1 MLESYFNLRSG
12 KEALERNIS
21 EFDFFILY
29 VLLYLN
35 NMSYRSS
42 SANNVKT
49 HADSSL
55 ICASCYN
62 CQLATD
68 KYTQR
73 RRCHEEQIRKEAEMI
88 HQARQQAEIERQN
101 ILQLQQQIIQANQHA
116 GSELNDLYW
125 LRKRKEDEGRAL
137 ANKPAVSNDSYQF
150 EVKAYRESLLHQ
162 MTEKER
168 LKEQER
174 LEALNAERERIRRLQ
189 ESHLEESKI
198 ILSMVDSKRKQLRND
213 LLRQIKD
220 KTIEKE
226 RELHEKAVERQ
237 MLEAKVEQYQLERQ
251 RVLMEARLRATEYAR
266 QPTRETKPVVP
277 TPSHDTLERQKS
289 IWLCG
294 KCSRPT
300 DLRYLSRY

>member
-1 MLESYFNLRSG
+1 
-12 KEALERNIS
+12 
-21 EFDFFILY
+21 
-29 VLLYLN
+29 
-35 NMSYRSS
+35 MSYCNSS
-42 SANNVKT
+42 PNNPTT

-55 ICASCYN
+55 ICTSCYN

-73 RRCHEEQIRKEAEMI
+73 RKCHEEQVRKEAEMI
-88 HQARQQAEIERQN
+88 QQARQQAEIERQN
-101 ILQLQQQIIQANQHA
+101 ILQLQQQIIKANQQA
-116 GSELNDLYW
+116 GSELNNLYW

-150 EVKAYRESLLHQ
+150 EVKAYRESLLYQ

-168 LKEQER
+168 LREQER
-174 LEALNAERERIRRLQ
+174 LEELNAERERIRRLE
-189 ESHLEESKI
+189 ESHLKDNKI

-213 LLRQIKD
+213 LLRQMKD

-226 RELHEKAVERQ
+226 KELHEKAMERQ
-237 MLEAKVEQYQLERQ
+237 MLEAKVEQYELERQ
-251 RVLMEARLRATEYAR
+251 RVLMEARLKATEYAR
-266 QPTRETKPVVP
+266 QPSGETKPAVP
-277 TPSHDTLERQKS
+277 TTCHDTLERQKS

-294 KCSRPT
+294 KCSSPT

>member
-1 MLESYFNLRSG
+1 
-12 KEALERNIS
+12 
-21 EFDFFILY
+21 
-29 VLLYLN
+29 
-35 NMSYRSS
+35 MSYCNS
-42 SANNVKT
+42 SANNVTT

-55 ICASCYN
+55 ICVGCYN
-62 CQLATD
+62 AQLATD

-73 RRCHEEQIRKEAEMI
+73 RKCHEEQIRQEAEMI
-88 HQARQQAEIERQN
+88 QQARQQAEIERQN
-101 ILQLQQQIIQANQHA
+101 ILQLQQQIIQANHQA
-116 GSELNDLYW
+116 GSELNNLYW
-125 LRKRKEDEGRAL
+125 LRKRKEDEGRIP
-137 ANKPAVSNDSYQF
+137 ANKPAVSSDSYQL
-150 EVKAYRESLLHQ
+150 EVKAYRESLLQQ

-189 ESHLEESKI
+189 ESQLEENKI

-213 LLRQIKD
+213 LLRQMKE

-226 RELHEKAVERQ
+226 RELHEKAIERQ
-237 MLEAKVEQYQLERQ
+237 MLEAKVEQYDLERQ

-266 QPTRETKPVVP
+266 QPSRETKPVVH
-277 TPSHDTLERQKS
+277 TPSPDTLQRQKS